1 MADVRLGALG
11 RTSKVPGET
20 LPGTEEA
27 TMYANITQYLAAE
40 RARDLREQAAAARR
54 ASQARRAR
62 RGSGSVGAGRIHAR
76 RVGAPR
82 WA

>member
-40 RARDLREQAAAARR
+40 RARDLRE
-54 ASQARRAR
+54 
-62 RGSGSVGAGRIHAR
+62 
-76 RVGAPR
+76 
-82 WA
+82 